1 VKLYTYTTERS
12 LARMALKGMPRF
24 FPMWG
29 SVAPASE
36 MAEMDKTPKDIPVV
50 LEIDIDGLESILA
63 VSPERVE
70 DVASM
75 AQDDVE
81 NDPDLPEGQKTEA
94 AAEKAY
100 SDVYDAA
107 ENLSSVEDMIEKFD
121 VVENTEEIGPSR
133 IKVLGIPDI
142 QYPDDVEEE
151 PKVSFEESPRPLKA
165 YKQPLVTRL
174 LRSIFLP
181 RHKLYGAHKRR
192 RPMMGLISRFIPR
205 AQEEE
210 VFEEPPADVVDGIP
224 LVWASGKT
232 FRRGMRGAFGPE
244 DGDAI
249 AQMVALRVGREPG
262 KYLGS
267 GARGAAYSLEKNRA
281 LKVTMDGN
289 EIFAAANLIGIRHP
303 NLATVYDVFIV
314 TDGKAGAGIIVRDA
328 IDTTLDKFDPKAA
341 DALDKVMDDAF
352 LSASEKIERDA
363 SSIAD
368 IDPDILAQ
376 ELEMAID
383 VLREI
388 GCDLKTDAVL
398 DLADAFRELRHLGI
412 VGIDF
417 DSGNI
422 GIVRKPKPRAV
433 IFDYGMTKSPAV
445 QIEVLSLEQ
454 MQR

>member
-1 VKLYTYTTERS
+1 MKLYTYTTERS

-50 LEIDIDGLESILA
+50 LEIDIDGLENILA

-121 VVENTEEIGPSR
+121 VVENTEEIDPSR

-151 PKVSFEESPRPLKA
+151 PKVSFEESPRPLTA

-181 RHKLYGAHKRR
+181 KHKLYGSGPR
-192 RPMMGLISRFIPR
+192 RPTMGFISRFLPK
-205 AQEEE
+205 QEDVSLEEE
-210 VFEEPPADVVDGIP
+210 LPPDRVSGIP
-224 LVWASGKT
+224 LVWAAGKT

-249 AQMVALRVGREPG
+249 GEVVVLRVGQEPG

-267 GARGAAYSLEKNRA
+267 GAKGAVYALGQGRV
-281 LKVTMDGN
+281 LKVTMDGG
-289 EIFAAANLIGIRHP
+289 EIQAAAHLIGVRHP
-303 NLATVYDVFIV
+303 NLSLVHDVFVV
-314 TDGKAGAGIIVRDA
+314 TDGGKGVGIIVRDA
-328 IDTTLDKFDPKAA
+328 IDTTLNRFNRETAEQVDVIMDEVLESTTEKLDPEGSGLL
-341 DALDKVMDDAF
+341 DIHPAL
-352 LSASEKIERDA
+352 
-363 SSIAD
+363 
-368 IDPDILAQ
+368 
-376 ELEMAID
+376 LEEEVGRMIGL
-383 VLREI
+383 LREE
-388 GCDLKTDAVL
+388 GCDVDENIFL
-398 DLADAFRELRHLGI
+398 DMADAFRTLKHYGI
-412 VGIDF
+412 LGIDF
-417 DSGNI
+417 DSKNV
-422 GIVRKPKPRAV
+422 GIVKKPKPHAV
-433 IFDYGMTKSPAV
+433 IFDYGMTKSPSV
-445 QIEVLSLEQ
+445 EVEVVSLESL
-454 MQR
+454 RA